1 MYIYF
6 FIFFFQA
13 EDGIRDADVTG
24 VQTCALP
31 ICDVTNLKYAK
42 KVESLGADALIAVN
56 KEAGGHAGKVSI
68 KDLVPNLKKHCK
80 IPVISAGGVGNGY
93 EMKAIKDLGADGFSI
108 GSIFIATDE
117 SDVSEE
123 YKQACVDYGKDDIVM
138 TSKLS
143 GTPCTVI
150 KTPYVEKIG
159 TEQNWLEI
167 ILNKNRRLKKWFK
180 AFTFVRGMKRL
191 QKAAFSAT

>member
-1 MYIYF
+1 
-6 FIFFFQA
+6 
-13 EDGIRDADVTG
+13 
-24 VQTCALP
+24 
-31 ICDVTNLKYAK
+31 
-42 KVESLGADALIAVN
+42 
-56 KEAGGHAGKVSI
+56 
-68 KDLVPNLKKHCK
+68 
-80 IPVISAGGVGNGY
+80 
-93 EMKAIKDLGADGFSI
+93 MKAIKDLGADGFSI

-180 AFTFVRGMKRL
+180 DRKSTRLNSSHVRI
-191 QKAAFSAT
+191 S